1 MPQKTNPFQSLMT
14 QINAALHGKKAK
26 VEESV
31 MVYNY
36 NSETETEIDIL
47 ITFEIGGNTYKTAI
61 ECQDRS
67 RPAGPPWISEL
78 MTKRDGC
85 RLSKMIAVHS
95 KGFTKSAK
103 KLAEKYGIETLT
115 PEVITEIDW
124 QSKVGYIKQL
134 AFQSVKC
141 KLKKNELNFSLIGNC
156 FAKPDE
162 ATSLICIPRETDIY
176 LKEFINNIREEIRE
190 GFSKRFDLTGKT
202 KPDFSKRNM
211 SMVVDLFVTFPD
223 NTVLKPNKGD
233 SLLVISASGEAE
245 IVVDTNIVDELT
257 HIKQKDEIVATH
269 ADFKLMGHKA
279 SITLTEQKERKNEIG
294 ICMTWEGGKINGFK
308 VKKEKISSNVRVYV
322 KERCKKQTLQ

>member
-1 MPQKTNPFQSLMT
+1 MPQRTNLFQSLMT
-14 QINAALHGKKAK
+14 QINAALHGKKAT
-26 VEESV
+26 VQESA

-36 NSETETEIDIL
+36 NSETENEIDIL
-47 ITFEIGGNTYKTAI
+47 ITFDIGGNTYQTAI

-67 RPAGPPWISEL
+67 RPAGTPWISEL
-78 MTKRDGC
+78 IAKREGC
-85 RLSKMIAVHS
+85 RLNKIIAIHS

-103 KLAEKYGIETLT
+103 TLAEKAGIETLT
-115 PEVITEIDW
+115 PEVITDIDW
-124 QSKVGYIKQL
+124 QSNVGFFKHF

-141 KLKKNELNFSLIGNC
+141 KLKKNELNFSLIGNSP
-156 FAKPDE
+156 AKPDE
-162 ATSLICIPRETDIY
+162 ATSLICIPGESDIS
-176 LKEFINNIREEIRE
+176 LKEFINNIREGIRE
-190 GFSKRFDLTGKT
+190 DFSKRFDLTGKT

-223 NTVLKPNKGD
+223 DTVLKPSTGD

-308 VKKEKISSNVRVYV
+308 VKKEKVSSNVRVYV
-322 KERCKKQTLQ
+322 KERRKKQTHQ